1 MKPADCIELGH
12 GRWIPKH
19 AISFEAIRASGP
31 GGQHV
36 NKVAT
41 AVRMRVVL
49 EHVKG
54 LNPES
59 RQRLVVLLGRRE
71 KDGIAMLR
79 SGASR
84 SPQTNRRTAIKRF
97 ADLVHAAASP
107 HPNGSQPN
115 PLDLRYEKD
124 CRTKNTTARRKD
136 SAENVISKCDP
147 WRYPTGSSGQLN
159 SSSTLSNH
167 TNLANRLASRFQF
180 CRHPFGE
187 RRTDDEAVTNPHVED
202 LPHFIF

>member
-1 MKPADCIELGH
+1 MRPADCVELGH

-54 LNPES
+54 LNDQS
-59 RQRLVVLLGRRE
+59 RQRLVVLLGKRAKE
-71 KDGIAMLR
+71 GTAMLR
-79 SGASR
+79 SGSSR
-84 SPQTNRRTAIKRF
+84 SPQTNRRIAIKRF

-107 HPNGSQPN
+107 PAERKP
-115 PLDLRYEKD
+115 
-124 CRTKNTTARRKD
+124 TTPSRSSVRKRLSD
-136 SAENVISKCDP
+136 KKHHSAKK
-147 WRYPTGSSGQLN
+147 RQ
-159 SSSTLSNH
+159 
-167 TNLANRLASRFQF
+167 R
-180 CRHPFGE
+180 GE
-187 RRTDDEAVTNPHVED
+187 RDFET
-202 LPHFIF
+202 

>member
-54 LNPES
+54 LNAES
-59 RQRLVVLLGRRE
+59 RQRLVALLGKRE
-71 KDGIAMLR
+71 KEGIAMLR

-97 ADLVHAAASP
+97 ADLVHAAATP
-107 HPNGSQPN
+107 PPE
-115 PLDLRYEKD
+115 RKA
-124 CRTKNTTARRKD
+124 TAPTRSSVRKRLSD
-136 SAENVISKCDP
+136 KKHHSAKKRQRGERDFESRSVEISH
-147 WRYPTGSSGQLN
+147 GVQAV
-159 SSSTLSNH
+159 SSTPIRPFRTTPILRTVSPAASN
-167 TNLANRLASRFQF
+167 F
-180 CRHPFGE
+180 
-187 RRTDDEAVTNPHVED
+187 AVTPSANVGRTMRQ
-202 LPHFIF
+202 

>member
-107 HPNGSQPN
+107 PVERKP
-115 PLDLRYEKD
+115 
-124 CRTKNTTARRKD
+124 TKPTRSSVRKRLSD
-136 SAENVISKCDP
+136 KKHHSAKK
-147 WRYPTGSSGQLN
+147 RQ
-159 SSSTLSNH
+159 
-167 TNLANRLASRFQF
+167 R
-180 CRHPFGE
+180 GE
-187 RRTDDEAVTNPHVED
+187 RDFEM
-202 LPHFIF
+202 